1 MATEGPPRIPDEE
14 VLRIAKLAHLEL
26 SAGEVERLAR
36 DLGQIL
42 AYVKQ
47 LEQVDVTGVPATSH
61 GDDAGIVP
69 RLDVEIPSLPR
80 DLALR
85 EAPSVDEGG
94 FRVPAFVDEG

>member
-1 MATEGPPRIPDEE
+1 MAKDGTAQISEDE

-26 SAGEVERLAR
+26 SGEEVQRMAR

-42 AYVKQ
+42 AHVRQ
-47 LEQVDVTGVPATSH
+47 LEEVDVTSVPATSH
-61 GDDAGIVP
+61 GDDAGILP
-69 RLDVEIPSLPR
+69 RPDEERPSLPR

-94 FRVPAFVDEG
+94 FRVPAFADEG